1 MSALIIHQRNAL
13 VCYTTDRDVA
23 ETISLPKGAVTDM
36 EVLDEKMYIQSIA
49 QKLGTRSDHQSIPTM
64 LVLADDLCFTVK
76 ASSEKLEEQKQKLI
90 GSIPFVHVE
99 TVMLKDADTS
109 FIVATNADL
118 YETAVRALSESGY
131 MASLVVPW
139 NAIVRAK
146 LSQGGEIDKVTVK
159 RIFDAQSSLKM
170 TSFPLAVHEQFHE
183 EPVKDDK
190 QKVKPAISRG
200 ILIFGGIAFLYA
212 IGMLWFMLRK

>member
-23 ETISLPKGAVTDM
+23 ETIPLPKEAVTDM
-36 EVLDEKMYIQSIA
+36 EVLDEKMYTQSVA
-49 QKLGTRSDHQSIPTM
+49 QKLGPRPDHQSIATI
-64 LVLADDLCFTVK
+64 LVMADDLCFTVK
-76 ASSEKLEEQKQKLI
+76 VSSEKPEEQKQKLI
-90 GSIPFVHVE
+90 SSIPFVHVE
-99 TVMLKDADTS
+99 TVVLKDADAS

-131 MASLVVPW
+131 MVSLVIPW
-139 NAIVRAK
+139 NAIVQAK
-146 LSQGGEIDKVTVK
+146 LSQGGEMDKVTVK
-159 RIFDAQSSLKM
+159 RVFDAQSALK
-170 TSFPLAVHEQFHE
+170 TKSFPLTTREQSHE

-190 QKVKPAISRG
+190 QKPKPIISKG
-200 ILIFGGIAFLYA
+200 ILVFGGIALVYA